1 MKKTSFVYLPILFF
15 LYIAIETVLK
25 LFGSTLC
32 HSDGC
37 TLADSLLN
45 FDSIYLNFIG
55 LFDALMIVIVGW
67 LSFKKKIDDAFFYLV
82 IFASLAFE
90 SIMIG
95 YQFFVSPEMCKFCL
109 GVYTFLIVMT
119 LLSAYKRLVIVIPVV
134 ISIWTAMSFLAMPK
148 TEAFVIKN
156 GNYLIQSPTCPHCKK
171 VKEYLKENHIEFTK
185 LSIEDVEARNF
196 ATFLDFK
203 SIPILIVKEGKNV
216 KIINGDK
223 RIINSFSKPKAPIP
237 QATTPSKTEDNV
249 VVEES
254 VAIESSSSSALLYEE
269 ESGADEGCG
278 FASINKLEEESNC
291 SK

>member
-37 TLADSLLN
+37 ALADSLLN

-55 LFDALMIVIVGW
+55 LLDALIIVLVGW
-67 LSFKKKIDDAFFYLV
+67 LSYKKRIDEVFFYLV
-82 IFASLAFE
+82 LFASLAFE

-109 GVYTFLIVMT
+109 GVYSFLILMT
-119 LLSAYKRLVIVIPVV
+119 LLSAYKRLIIVIPVIV
-134 ISIWTAMSFLAMPK
+134 SIWVAMSFLAMPK
-148 TEAFVIKN
+148 TEAFVIKD
-156 GNYLIQSPTCPHCKK
+156 GNYLIQSPTCSHCKK
-171 VKEYLKENHIEFTK
+171 VKTYLKKNNIEFTK
-185 LSIEDVEARNF
+185 LAIEDVEARNF
-196 ATFLDFK
+196 ATFLNFK
-203 SIPILIVKEGKNV
+203 SIPILIVKEGKSIQ
-216 KIINGDK
+216 IINGDS
-223 RIINSFSKPKAPIP
+223 RIIDFFSKPEVP
-237 QATTPSKTEDNV
+237 
-249 VVEES
+249 VVEDIAVVEDS
-254 VAIESSSSSALLYEE
+254 VAVESSSSSDLLYEE

-278 FASINKLEEESNC
+278 FASISKLEEESNC

>member
-37 TLADSLLN
+37 ALADSLLN

-55 LFDALMIVIVGW
+55 LLDALIIVLVGW
-67 LSFKKKIDDAFFYLV
+67 LSYKKRIDEVFFYLV
-82 IFASLAFE
+82 LFASLAFE

-109 GVYTFLIVMT
+109 GVYSFLILMT
-119 LLSAYKRLVIVIPVV
+119 LLSAYKRLIIVIPVV
-134 ISIWTAMSFLAMPK
+134 VSIWVSMSFLAMPK
-148 TEAFVIKN
+148 TEAFVIKD
-156 GNYLIQSPTCPHCKK
+156 GNYLIQSPTCSHCKK
-171 VKEYLKENHIEFTK
+171 VKTYLKKNNIEFTK
-185 LSIEDVEARNF
+185 LAIEDVEARNF
-196 ATFLDFK
+196 ATFLNFK
-203 SIPILIVKEGKNV
+203 SIPILIVKEGKSIQ
-216 KIINGDK
+216 IINGDS
-223 RIINSFSKPKAPIP
+223 RIIDFFSKPEVPVV
-237 QATTPSKTEDNV
+237 EDAV
-249 VVEES
+249 VVEDS
-254 VAIESSSSSALLYEE
+254 VAVESSSSSDLLYEE

-278 FASINKLEEESNC
+278 FASISKLEEESNC

>member
-37 TLADSLLN
+37 ALADSLLN

-55 LFDALMIVIVGW
+55 LLDALIIVLVGW
-67 LSFKKKIDDAFFYLV
+67 LSYKKRIDEVFFYLV
-82 IFASLAFE
+82 LFASLAFE

-109 GVYTFLIVMT
+109 GVYSFLILMT
-119 LLSAYKRLVIVIPVV
+119 LLSAYKRLIIVIPVV
-134 ISIWTAMSFLAMPK
+134 VSIWVSMSFLAMPK
-148 TEAFVIKN
+148 TEAFVIKD
-156 GNYLIQSPTCPHCKK
+156 GNYLIQSPTCSHCKK
-171 VKEYLKENHIEFTK
+171 VKTYLKKNNIEFTK
-185 LSIEDVEARNF
+185 LAIEDVEARNF
-196 ATFLDFK
+196 ATFLNFK
-203 SIPILIVKEGKNV
+203 SIPILIVKEGKSIQ
-216 KIINGDK
+216 IINGDS
-223 RIINSFSKPKAPIP
+223 RIIDFFSKPEVP
-237 QATTPSKTEDNV
+237 
-249 VVEES
+249 VVEDIAVVEDS
-254 VAIESSSSSALLYEE
+254 VAVESSSSSDLLYEE

-278 FASINKLEEESNC
+278 FASISKLEEESNC